1 MPEQKTYILTRDQIT
16 AIARHAA
23 AEAVNM
29 ALCELMPDTSDPV
42 AMMPDSSTPDDLDRP
57 RRLSPRQRELLA
69 AFNSL

>member
-1 MPEQKTYILTRDQIT
+1 
-16 AIARHAA
+16 
-23 AEAVNM
+23 M